1 MLRRRWVADG
11 RTAGDG
17 VHWKILLYVS
27 QRLGVPRANS
37 CDRFPICYTILVLP
51 TSVNRWIGFVAS
63 TRQSEADR
71 NAGIPATPPFASF
84 MCGAIYQLTPFVNVI
99 LLFLKGGTRLVSLE
113 LETTDEMG
121 EPSLDTHTPRV
132 RAQVNQAPYQ
142 TEPFAMPIEL
152 RERSSW
158 LASGDEKEGSVG
170 TSRLNPSSL
179 R

>member
-1 MLRRRWVADG
+1 MDG
-11 RTAGDG
+11 PRATAYTGRFSCT
-17 VHWKILLYVS
+17 YVS
-27 QRLGVPRANS
+27 QSFGVPRADY

-63 TRQSEADR
+63 AKQSEADR

-99 LLFLKGGTRLVSLE
+99 LLFLKGGTRIVSLE

-121 EPSLDTHTPRV
+121 EPSLETHTPRARA
-132 RAQVNQAPYQ
+132 RAQENQASYQ

-158 LASGDEKEGSVG
+158 LASGDEKEGSIG